1 MFDIYYL
8 GDNKKIAQQFPF
20 AQQVDSVKQVKPNT
34 KMYWLVEPN
43 VEVTD
48 TSVFAFRPSEYD
60 QEFEHVWKWD
70 NQNYGG
76 VRLKPV
82 DVATGVKEVNTVV
95 CKKTFDILHTKT
107 PGKYFERN
115 PHATHV
121 WCVDKEYKLGDSIDW
136 APGNFE
142 PNFIHTFHLRGQ
154 LEHKYPKAEGGVKLF
169 PREWQDC
176 EYKYHKFLDASAKY
190 PVLRVADVEDYAQR
204 DKFAD
209 EYVWLIDEQ
218 LQLDVKSLDWVPNPF
233 EAEFIH
239 SFRTPYQLTDKYPHR
254 LGGIRLVPQDWQTA
268 FKRIHSGVVVHPD
281 TPIRDIEYDL
291 FYVNEDEFTAEQY
304 SELAERARTDWFWVV
319 DREYEFNGRL
329 TFVPGTGD
337 EDYIHV
343 FKIPGMLEE
352 RYPTDVTEPWD
363 NRCGGVRLVNK
374 NFDMTKH
381 KYQSIMPVRYDVF
394 YVDDTK
400 DWETP
405 ARKSS
410 TKMFWL
416 IDKAYVADVSADVSS
431 IMFDYVPP
439 RHEQNF
445 ALNFQIPG
453 SLEHRYPDEEGG
465 VWLIPAKYNDNT
477 QPKYKGSLTV
487 ERKVSVEKQTT
498 QYPIKFV
505 KNPKRIKTVEE
516 DTWVADQRYNLGT
529 RIDWNPSSAE
539 RSSVHVFGVA
549 NQLEDVYNKGEGGV
563 RWVPN
568 DWDGVSVVVHAEP
581 LPISFDGYPIFRSSD
596 PSKKPDYFEAC
607 WCIDEEYE
615 FDGDIDWTPYVFEA
629 DVTHVFHIRD
639 QLKRKYTED
648 MGGVYWHPRS
658 DSKSKT
664 QLKIHD
670 LPLVVDVPVYNSYFV
685 EDPSAETNTKQPGW
699 YIDQQYRIEGI
710 TNVVPYQNAQ
720 ERDMIHVFHVRNQ
733 LSRKYTEEMGGVYWI
748 PENWN
753 GEFYIH
759 TTPVRTTAIPYTS
772 FTTDFPAE
780 IFKTVEGP
788 VWCIDAD
795 YDLPETIFDIP
806 FQNEDEMSM
815 VHVYHVKDQ
824 LRHKYP
830 ANMGGV
836 YWIPENWNGDVVV
849 HEDTLQ
855 TSKTY
860 PIYRAEDPTIPPDID
875 QPCWVIDELYC
886 VRDDISWVPDVF
898 EKDQKHV
905 FHIEGQLRNKYSDH
919 IGGAYF
925 YPADKNIEELNVHTE
940 PLTVTATNFPIHFVK
955 DPTDYSDV
963 YENCWL
969 VDREY
974 YISKTDLASV
984 IPFQNEEEKQQVHVY
999 HVKDQLKH
1007 KYPEEMG
1014 GVYWV
1019 PAKNKSAELNV
1030 HKETPFG
1037 VNTTYDIFASEE
1049 EGRENTRTDWFWVIE
1064 SSVQVHEDFTF
1075 NFVPETWDA
1084 GKTHVWQKLNPVTGK
1099 QFDYGGVQLCAKEAA
1114 KGRPKYIREP
1124 GCYELQYPIYVL
1136 ESNKDWIEQLKQ
1148 FDEQTDANMFWVIDP
1163 FAKPLEDFDF
1173 SYYPTQ
1179 YDRKNVH
1186 VFTDYKDENSG
1197 IRLYPKNTNWDITE
1211 EDVLFNK
1218 FTNLKLMPEVA
1229 TEKPIWPVH
1238 NFKETT
1244 VQELNNILT
1253 TSKERGMSYVWTV
1266 DTDVVPYAEVI
1277 EMTVD
1282 KTTGLHS
1289 DSVNAFQIVVN
1300 DVIEGNGG
1308 LRFWPTNF
1316 DTSELTDEQLR
1327 TNDFEGV
1334 RYIEIPGSTMG
1345 KYPVHYLN
1353 ADEDI
1358 VEQLTNIEVTEPM
1371 FWAVDPGTV
1380 VRSDFDFRYYPGK
1393 WDEKFVHVFAT
1404 ADGEYRNVRLY
1415 PAKLFKNETYT
1426 IEEITNNSFK
1436 QVKLIEQVAS
1446 APGKWPVATFDQIN
1460 VAELQRILFDNRDA
1474 EYVWTVDPG
1483 VEVDDTLIH
1492 SSYTPRLEDATRPHV
1507 WKIKGGEGFGGVRL
1521 WPTSYDP
1528 SHLTDEQVKVCDIA
1542 EQQIV
1547 EGGGYVV
1554 ADLPVFNLTHLDNF
1568 HDQLKAFDEECTVS
1582 MFWVL
1587 DPFTELH
1594 DDWEFNKFRP
1604 NQWDEDTVHVF
1615 KNTHDEY
1622 RGARL
1627 YPKGTFTG
1635 EAFYQ
1640 LAEIENNSFPNLKQI
1655 DITVTKP
1662 ACYPTIKFGTG
1673 KDEVLMENFVSKIY
1687 DFKQQGHAFVWSVDT
1702 DVIADEQ
1709 FVDNGYQPALQN
1721 INKVHCWQR
1730 TNPHTELAHS
1740 YGGLRLWPTNRDY
1753 SDLTT
1758 DKIRLNRVKQLQ
1770 YVKEQGCT
1778 YKPFEIVFLSYHE
1791 PYAENAYKR
1800 LTARFDVHWVKD
1812 IEGIFAA
1819 HKEASNRVQSA
1830 MFWVVDADADV
1841 DENFTFNYIPDVY
1854 DQEVVHVWAS
1864 MNPIT
1869 GQEYG
1874 YGGIKLF
1881 NTQQVRDANSWGLDF
1896 TTGLS
1901 SRFKAMPELSCVTKF
1916 NTDAYST
1923 WRSAFRESIK
1933 LSLNG
1938 DDESTQRLEGWLNPV
1953 PEADFKEEA
1962 KRGAEEGVAFAK
1974 KFINKPLMLA
1984 KINDYDWLKDKYT
1997 EG

>member
-20 AQQVDSVKQVKPNT
+20 AKQVDSVKQVKPNT

-48 TSVFAFRPSEYD
+48 TSVFEFRPSEFD
-60 QEFEHVWKWD
+60 QGYEHVWKWD

-82 DVATGVKEVNTVV
+82 DVITGVKEVNTVV

-154 LEHKYPKAEGGVKLF
+154 LEHKYPQAEGGIKLF

-190 PVLRVADVEDYAQR
+190 PVLQVADVEDYAQR
-204 DKFAD
+204 DKFVD
-209 EYVWLIDEQ
+209 EYVWLIDEE
-218 LQLDVKSLDWVPNPF
+218 LQLDMKTLDWVPNPF

-239 SFRTPYQLTDKYPHR
+239 SFRTPYQLTNKYPHR

-291 FYVNEDEFTAEQY
+291 FYVNEDEFTADQY
-304 SELAERARTDWFWVV
+304 SELAQRSRTDWFWVV

-352 RYPTDVTEPWD
+352 RYPTNVTEPWD

-394 YVDDTK
+394 YVDDPK

-416 IDKAYVADVSADVSS
+416 IDKAYVADVAADVSS

-487 ERKVSVEKQTT
+487 ERKVNVDKQTK

-505 KNPKRIKTVEE
+505 KNPKRIKKVDE

-529 RIDWNPSSAE
+529 HIDWSPSSAE
-539 RSSVHVFGVA
+539 RSSVHVFGIS

-568 DWDGVSVVVHAEP
+568 NWDGVSVVVHAEP
-581 LPISFDGYPIFRSSD
+581 LPISFDGYPIFRSTN

-607 WCIDEEYE
+607 WCIDEDYE

-629 DVTHVFHIRD
+629 DVTHVFHIKD
-639 QLKRKYTED
+639 QLKHKYTED

-664 QLKIHD
+664 QYKIHD
-670 LPLVVDVPVYNSYFV
+670 LPLVIDVPVYNSYFV
-685 EDPSAETNTKQPGW
+685 EDPSAETKTKQPGW

-710 TNVVPYQNAQ
+710 TGVVPYQNVE
-720 ERDMIHVFHVRNQ
+720 ERNMIHVFHVRNQ
-733 LSRKYTEEMGGVYWI
+733 LSRKYTEDMGGVYWV
-748 PENWN
+748 PEKWN
-753 GEFYIH
+753 GEYFIH
-759 TTPVRTTAIPYTS
+759 KEPVRTTAIPYTS

-788 VWCIDAD
+788 VWCIDAE
-795 YDLPETIFDIP
+795 YDLPDTIYDIP

-830 ANMGGV
+830 ENMGGV
-836 YWIPENWNGDVVV
+836 YWIPEKWNGDVVV
-849 HEDTLQ
+849 HEETLQ
-855 TSKTY
+855 TSKSY
-860 PIYRAEDPTIPPDID
+860 PVYRAEDPTVPPDTD
-875 QPCWVIDELYC
+875 QPCWVIDQLYC
-886 VRDDISWVPDVF
+886 VEDNFNWVPDVF

-905 FHIEGQLRNKYSDH
+905 FHIEGQLQNKYSDH

-925 YPADKNIEELNVHTE
+925 YPADKSIEDLNVHTE
-940 PLTVTATNFPIHFVK
+940 PLTVTATNFPVHFVK
-955 DPTDYSDV
+955 DPTNYDDV
-963 YENCWL
+963 YEDVWL

-974 YISKTDLASV
+974 YITKNDLQSV
-984 IPFQNEEEKQQVHVY
+984 IPFQNEEERQQVHVY
-999 HVKDQLKH
+999 HVQDQLKH

-1019 PAKNKSAELNV
+1019 PAKNKQAELNV

-1049 EGRENTRTDWFWVIE
+1049 EGRKNTTTDWFWVIE
-1064 SSVQVHEDFTF
+1064 PNVQVHENFTF
-1075 NFVPETWDA
+1075 KFVPESWDA
-1084 GKTHVWQKLNPVTGK
+1084 GKTHVWQKLNPVTDK
-1099 QFDYGGVQLCAKEAA
+1099 QFDYGGVMLCAKEAA

-1124 GCYELQYPIYVL
+1124 GCYELQYPIYTL
-1136 ESNKDWIEQLKQ
+1136 QSNKDWIEQLAM
-1148 FDEQTDANMFWVIDP
+1148 FNEQTDANMFWVLDP
-1163 FAKPLEDFDF
+1163 FVKPAEGFDF

-1186 VFTDYKDENSG
+1186 VFTDYKDDNSG
-1197 IRLYPKNTNWDITE
+1197 IRLYPKNLELDITE

-1229 TEKPIWPVH
+1229 TEKPVWPVH
-1238 NFKETT
+1238 RFEHSTIEELKE
-1244 VQELNNILT
+1244 VLDNANSNGI
-1253 TSKERGMSYVWTV
+1253 SFVWTI
-1266 DTDVVPYAEVI
+1266 DPDVVPLDDI
-1277 EMTVD
+1277 IDMPFD
-1282 KTTGLHS
+1282 KSSGLHS
-1289 DSVNAFQIVVN
+1289 DGVNTFQIVV
-1300 DVIEGNGG
+1300 DGVIEGNGG
-1308 LRFWPTNF
+1308 LRLWPTNF
-1316 DTSELTDEQLR
+1316 DVSNLTTEQLR

-1334 RYIEIPGSTMG
+1334 KYIDMPGAT
-1345 KYPVHYLN
+1345 KEQYPFY
-1353 ADEDI
+1353 
-1358 VEQLTNIEVTEPM
+1358 
-1371 FWAVDPGTV
+1371 
-1380 VRSDFDFRYYPGK
+1380 
-1393 WDEKFVHVFAT
+1393 
-1404 ADGEYRNVRLY
+1404 
-1415 PAKLFKNETYT
+1415 KL
-1426 IEEITNNSFK
+1426 S
-1436 QVKLIEQVAS
+1436 
-1446 APGKWPVATFDQIN
+1446 
-1460 VAELQRILFDNRDA
+1460 
-1474 EYVWTVDPG
+1474 
-1483 VEVDDTLIH
+1483 
-1492 SSYTPRLEDATRPHV
+1492 
-1507 WKIKGGEGFGGVRL
+1507 
-1521 WPTSYDP
+1521 
-1528 SHLTDEQVKVCDIA
+1528 
-1542 EQQIV
+1542 
-1547 EGGGYVV
+1547 
-1554 ADLPVFNLTHLDNF
+1554 HLDNF
-1568 HDQLKAFDEECTVS
+1568 HEQLQKFDTECVSS
-1582 MFWVL
+1582 MFWVM
-1587 DPFTELH
+1587 DPFTEL
-1594 DDWEFNKFRP
+1594 DDTWDFDYYPSK
-1604 NQWDEDTVHVF
+1604 WDEQTVHVF
-1615 KNTHDEY
+1615 KNSSAEH
-1622 RGARL
+1622 RGLRL

-1640 LAEIENNSFPNLKQI
+1640 FNDIDNNSFENLKLVDTI
-1655 DITVTKP
+1655 ATRP
-1662 ACYPTIKFGTG
+1662 ARYPVVDFT
-1673 KDEVLMENFVSKIY
+1673 EVKHENFVSKIY
-1687 DFKQQGHAFVWSVDT
+1687 EFKSKEHAFVWSVDS
-1702 DVIADEQ
+1702 DVE
-1709 FVDNGYQPALQN
+1709 VDQAILDKGFQPTLQN
-1721 INKVHCWQR
+1721 INKVHVWQR
-1730 TNPHTELAHS
+1730 TNPHTNTTHS

-1758 DKIRLNRVKQLQ
+1758 DQLRLNRIKQLQ
-1770 YVKEQGCT
+1770 YIKEEGCA

-1812 IEGIFAA
+1812 IDGIFAA

-1830 MFWVVDADADV
+1830 MFWVVDADADI
-1841 DENFTFNYIPDVY
+1841 DDNFTFDYIPDVY

-1874 YGGIKLF
+1874 YGGVKLF
-1881 NTQQVRDANSWGLDF
+1881 NTQQVREANSWGLDF

-1923 WRSAFRESIK
+1923 WRSAFRESVK
-1933 LSLNG
+1933 LTINNDAESL
-1938 DDESTQRLEGWLNPV
+1938 SRLEGWLNPV
-1953 PEADFKEEA
+1953 PDADFKQEA
-1962 KRGAEEGVAFAK
+1962 KAGSQEGVAFAK

-1984 KINDYDWLKDKYT
+1984 KINDYEWLKDKYEDRT
-1997 EG
+1997 